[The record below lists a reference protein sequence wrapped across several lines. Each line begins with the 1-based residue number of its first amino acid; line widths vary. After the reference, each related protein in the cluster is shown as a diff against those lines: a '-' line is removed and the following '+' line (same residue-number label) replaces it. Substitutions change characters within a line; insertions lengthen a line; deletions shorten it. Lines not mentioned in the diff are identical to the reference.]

1 VDGHFC
7 IDPVMA
13 ALRQFQLPTIMLGYH
28 EHPHFLRSDN
38 FLGGCLLMRCLL
50 DAGHRHIGI
59 IGLPKGM
66 SLAAD
71 QRMNGMTTEYQAHG
85 LDADTLTCVNGTF
98 SSDSGMAA
106 TRTLLEL
113 SPDLTAILALND
125 RMAMGAVRQ
134 LQEMGYHVPD
144 QISVVGYDDLPQS
157 ADFNP
162 PLTTINQQLSD
173 WGTLAMDMLV
183 TLLEGKEPEP
193 IVLPPQLVIRKS
205 TAPPNGHT

>member
-1 VDGHFC
+1 
-7 IDPVMA
+7 
-13 ALRQFQLPTIMLGYH
+13 
-28 EHPHFLRSDN
+28 
-38 FLGGCLLMRCLL
+38 MRCLL